1 MDSSK
6 STDSEACNKRRAGA
20 EDDELIYS
28 GTVEWKRRRIASH
41 VEISQSDLVYPKSL
55 YKGWAP
61 PIQCEPEQQAITDLL
76 YHWHLQEKKGEHV
89 MFRLEQFSIYRS
101 HHDKYGFEFAPLHH
115 LQTEPGVCS
124 LFFDGILA
132 VGQERRYVQ
141 RVAFDCLT
149 VEGYGDLDVASLDG
163 RLCIQSHYGSA
174 KKVWYELGQPSAE
187 YSRYHEPFLWIAHF
201 CKYFVEFLVYH
212 ESVSLHT
219 FSKEFLKETARR
231 YQADSAFQRWHSS
244 YGCSCDFRRAVVAYV
259 GFLWKETWSV
269 GPKLC
274 KLHPVW
280 EEVDPQRLG
289 AIKFHQPEEI
299 KTVVTP
305 FVHECFNKM
314 VFASE
319 LEVRH
324 LTDIRVSSRRAKRR
338 VEMGLTHPDV
348 SRTEAPDMT
357 GIQGASQTNDNRIT
371 INHRDVVFVRRPATG
386 PNWASSISEIWYAY
400 VQDTRE
406 TKAGRQL
413 LDVIW
418 LYEPSDTTLGH
429 GKYPIRN
436 ELFFSDNCACG
447 KDALDAADVLG
458 KIKVRWFAT
467 NPTPKSVGEYVV
479 RKKFRTKQSLGAYDF
494 VSLERR
500 DFKCGCKTKHS
511 YMDNVMNEY
520 VLGDTIL
527 VRQKSHSSPGD
538 EVLVPAQILEFLPD
552 QGKVLLRRFARCVD
566 DMGMDAAPNQ
576 VLPTEETYT
585 VTASRLIRSCQVRRF
600 SSSEQV
606 AATPYNRGGKGDLF
620 FVLAETGNDN
630 GPSGVPPFREGTDF
644 SIPTALGGSKL
655 SGMGL
660 FCGGGNFDR
669 GLEDGGAVKFRYA
682 VDWASPALHSYRAN
696 LPHPDETKLYLG
708 SVNDYLAQAIGGADH
723 DYIAKVGDVD
733 LIAGGSPCP
742 GWSRLQRWKDSQQSL
757 RNCSLVASVMSFVDL
772 YMPEYLFLENVPDM
786 AITPPGNK
794 DQNAFSQVLCCLV
807 AMGYQVQQFLMDAYS
822 YGSIQSRSRVFIVA
836 TAPNSQLLER
846 PPQTYSHPWGDFF
859 RGKNLG
865 WASNGL
871 PFGSRRD
878 EVTPFK
884 FLSAKEGLQ
893 DLPNIKDAHVHT
905 CIPFPDHRTS
915 KGATSVRRQMF
926 KQIPTRP
933 YGMNFV
939 RTVRDGRASKR
950 QIEAHHWGNK
960 HQSNANSRSWSRMNP
975 TRLVGCITT
984 KLQPAD
990 AFNGRFIHYDQPRLM
1005 TVMEARRAQGYLDNE
1020 VVVGTPAQQW
1030 HIIGNSVDRSVS
1042 FTLGLQL
1049 RKSWLTNRKKP
1060 KETLSFVAPS
1070 EITTAVHVEGRKETT
1085 VPVME
1090 PKGVETIVVR
1100 SKLITRPKPFTRT
1113 LTAVVEVHI
1122 NASRKTTS
1130 ATTSSRRAS
1139 SQRTGRTRP
1148 VPEALYISDD
1158 DDSDDGESSAPQS
1171 ITSGSPELPV
1181 VSSRTSPSVNEL
1193 GEDSTTTA
1201 EQLLRLFQSGRNTRS
1216 SRDPAEPILTP
1227 ADWSK
1232 VPERKHASRTVAP
1245 RVSLPRPSCRST
1257 PSLESTLQNTGR
1269 SGGNVPRILSH
1280 DIDEDVGRRSG
1291 LSNMS
1296 GSPHTAAAQADSL
1309 GLRPRKVPEHRRS
1322 ARVSGDSSS
1331 LVGPRDWS
1339 KLVEHFVEPDA

>member
-1 MDSSK
+1 
-6 STDSEACNKRRAGA
+6 
-20 EDDELIYS
+20 
-28 GTVEWKRRRIASH
+28 
-41 VEISQSDLVYPKSL
+41 
-55 YKGWAP
+55 
-61 PIQCEPEQQAITDLL
+61 
-76 YHWHLQEKKGEHV
+76 
-89 MFRLEQFSIYRS
+89 
-101 HHDKYGFEFAPLHH
+101 
-115 LQTEPGVCS
+115 
-124 LFFDGILA
+124 
-132 VGQERRYVQ
+132 
-141 RVAFDCLT
+141 
-149 VEGYGDLDVASLDG
+149 
-163 RLCIQSHYGSA
+163 
-174 KKVWYELGQPSAE
+174 
-187 YSRYHEPFLWIAHF
+187 
-201 CKYFVEFLVYH
+201 
-212 ESVSLHT
+212 
-219 FSKEFLKETARR
+219 
-231 YQADSAFQRWHSS
+231 
-244 YGCSCDFRRAVVAYV
+244 
-259 GFLWKETWSV
+259 
-269 GPKLC
+269 
-274 KLHPVW
+274 
-280 EEVDPQRLG
+280 
-289 AIKFHQPEEI
+289 
-299 KTVVTP
+299 
-305 FVHECFNKM
+305 M

-458 KIKVRWFAT
+458 KIK
-467 NPTPKSVGEYVV
+467 
-479 RKKFRTKQSLGAYDF
+479 KFRTKQSLGAYDF

-552 QGKVLLRRFARCVD
+552 QGKVLLRRFARITSHQKLPS
-566 DMGMDAAPNQ
+566 AK
-576 VLPTEETYT
+576 VLKQRTGGCY
-585 VTASRLIRSCQVRRF
+585 
-600 SSSEQV
+600 
-606 AATPYNRGGKGDLF
+606 PYNRGGKGDLF

-1090 PKGVETIVVR
+1090 PKGLR
-1100 SKLITRPKPFTRT
+1100 L
-1113 LTAVVEVHI
+1113 LLCA
-1122 NASRKTTS
+1122 
-1130 ATTSSRRAS
+1130 AS
-1139 SQRTGRTRP
+1139 SLPG
-1148 VPEALYISDD
+1148 
-1158 DDSDDGESSAPQS
+1158 QS
-1171 ITSGSPELPV
+1171 
-1181 VSSRTSPSVNEL
+1181 
-1193 GEDSTTTA
+1193 
-1201 EQLLRLFQSGRNTRS
+1201 
-1216 SRDPAEPILTP
+1216 
-1227 ADWSK
+1227 
-1232 VPERKHASRTVAP
+1232 
-1245 RVSLPRPSCRST
+1245 
-1257 PSLESTLQNTGR
+1257 PSLEHSQQL
-1269 SGGNVPRILSH
+1269 
-1280 DIDEDVGRRSG
+1280 
-1291 LSNMS
+1291 
-1296 GSPHTAAAQADSL
+1296 
-1309 GLRPRKVPEHRRS
+1309 
-1322 ARVSGDSSS
+1322 
-1331 LVGPRDWS
+1331 
-1339 KLVEHFVEPDA
+1339 